1 MAQESNQES
10 NLKPNL
16 LGVLSDALVARFA
29 AARGSVAAIRL
40 SDRAHLGAIVW
51 QPDTLVTSEQSLP
64 ASDTIEAVLP
74 DGAGV
79 SGKPA
84 GRDPATNIAVIRLDR
99 AAQAPTL
106 SPTVPQAG
114 ALVIAAGADGAGRP
128 SARLGLVNAVGPE
141 WHSMRG
147 GRIEAR
153 IQLDIRLDA
162 SEEGGPAFDAA
173 GGWLGMTTFGPRGQ
187 ILAIP
192 AATVERIA
200 PALLAAGRIP
210 RGWLGVALRPV
221 AVPDELRQAAGEATG
236 LMVMSLTPE
245 GPAAKAGVVA
255 GDIILSVDGAS
266 AHRLRSVLSH
276 LGSDSIG
283 KTVSLRL
290 IRGGAVVAVEATIT
304 ERPET

>member
-1 MAQESNQES
+1 MAQELNPLSA
-10 NLKPNL
+10 
-16 LGVLSDALVARFA
+16 LSDVLVARFA
-29 AARGSVAAIRL
+29 AARDSVAAVRL
-40 SDRAHLGAIVW
+40 SERACLAAIRW
-51 QPDTLVTSEQSLP
+51 QHDMLVTSEQSLP
-64 ASDTIEAVLP
+64 ERDTLETLLP
-74 DGAGV
+74 DGSAAAG
-79 SGKPA
+79 KLA
-84 GRDPATNIAVIRLDR
+84 GRDPATNVAIIRLDKPVPAPSLSAS
-99 AAQAPTL
+99 AAQI
-106 SPTVPQAG
+106 G
-114 ALVIAAGADGAGRP
+114 ALVIAAGSDGSGRP
-128 SARLGLVNAVGPE
+128 SARLGVVNAVGPE